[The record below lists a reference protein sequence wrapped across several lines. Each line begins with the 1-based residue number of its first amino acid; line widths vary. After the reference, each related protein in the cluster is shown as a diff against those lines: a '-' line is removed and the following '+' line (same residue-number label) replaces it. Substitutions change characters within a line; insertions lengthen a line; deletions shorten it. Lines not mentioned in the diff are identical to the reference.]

1 MQLPP
6 EQNARGAF
14 FKRADN
20 ETPEADFIAE
30 AEFSLGMNRG
40 KLSAAREEEWMRRE
54 R

>member
-14 FKRADN
+14 FKRADKK
-20 ETPEADFIAE
+20 TPEADSIAE

-40 KLSAAREEEWMRRE
+40 KRPVA
-54 R
+54 